1 MIIDG
6 HAHAAGDFCKAFDI
20 IKILNENNVDYVVL
34 AGTPEIN
41 SEKNQDLSF
50 FSKFAEK
57 HPEGLIYFTNIIVKK
72 VNSLNRT
79 SKNIELGNEYVYNLV
94 KQYPDRIIQFYWI
107 DPAEKNILTKLDEKY
122 KLYNFKGIKLH
133 QCINKFNLKESYMHE
148 IAQWAGIKGLPI
160 FIHLT
165 SKKDVVNMI
174 QLISQHKNTN
184 FIIGHLIGL
193 EVFIESNV
201 VFPNVFFD
209 ISCPQLVPKTKIL
222 SCIRKF
228 GAEKVIMGSDTP
240 YGKNNLSSV
249 ISNVQN
255 LSLTSHEKDLIL
267 GDNMRE
273 LLKL

>member
-6 HAHAAGDFCKAFDI
+6 HSHSAGDFCKALDI
-20 IKILNENNVDYVVL
+20 IKSLNENNVDYVVL

-57 HPEGLIYFTNIIVKK
+57 HPENLIYFTNTIVKK
-72 VNSLNRT
+72 VNALNRT
-79 SKNIELGNEYVYNLV
+79 SKKIELGNEYVHNLV
-94 KQYPDRIIQFYWI
+94 KQYPDRILQFYWI
-107 DPAEKNILTKLDEKY
+107 DPAEGSILTKLDDKY
-122 KLYNFKGIKLH
+122 NQYNFKGIKLH
-133 QCINKFNLKESYMHE
+133 QCINKFNLKENYMHE
-148 IAQWAGIKGLPI
+148 ISDWAASKDLPI

-165 SKKDVVNMI
+165 SKKDVIDML
-174 QLISQHKNTN
+174 QLISQHRDTN

-193 EVFIESNV
+193 EVFMETNV

-222 SCIRKF
+222 TCVNKF

-240 YGKNNLSSV
+240 YGKNNLSNV
-249 ISNVQN
+249 ISNVK
-255 LSLTSHEKDLIL
+255 SLAISSHEKELIL
-267 GDNMRE
+267 GDNMRD
-273 LLKL
+273 LLRL